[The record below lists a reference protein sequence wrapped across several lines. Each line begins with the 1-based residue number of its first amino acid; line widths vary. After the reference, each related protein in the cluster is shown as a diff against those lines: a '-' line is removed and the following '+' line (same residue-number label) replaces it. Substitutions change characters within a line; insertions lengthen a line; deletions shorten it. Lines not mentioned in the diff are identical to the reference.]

1 MNFWVSKMIVD
12 GKNIAKKIEQK
23 MKEYIENNNL
33 KKRLA
38 IFYVGDNPVIDQ
50 FVKIKQN
57 FGKRIGVDVM
67 VFRYDNSVEES
78 FLINEIS
85 DKSKDFDGVIVQ
97 LPLPLHIDRYK
108 IINSVD
114 LEKDVDVLSD
124 KSYRDFLSGKNKMLP
139 PVVFAIKEILYSYNI
154 LIKDKKVCV
163 LGDGLLVGKPAYDW
177 FKMNEADVCI
187 VNLKTQDPESLIK
200 GADILVSGIGSPN
213 FIKKDMVKEGVI
225 LLDAGSS
232 QESGVLKGDISK
244 NCVDVAAVFSSV
256 PGGIGP
262 ITVVGLFSNLVYN

>member
-1 MNFWVSKMIVD
+1 MNSWVSKMLVD
-12 GKNIAKKIEQK
+12 GKKIAKNIEQK

-57 FGKRIGVDVM
+57 FGKRIGVDVA
-67 VFRYDNSVEES
+67 VFKYEDSIGEDYLV
-78 FLINEIS
+78 NEIS
-85 DKSKDFDGVIVQ
+85 DKSKDFDGVVVQ
-97 LPLPLHIDRYK
+97 LPLPSHIDRYK

-124 KSYRDFLSGKNKMLP
+124 KSYRDFLSDKNKMLP
-139 PVVFAIKEILYSYNI
+139 PVVFAIKEILSSYNI

-163 LGDGLLVGKPAYDW
+163 VGDGLLVGKPVYDW
-177 FKMNEADVCI
+177 FKMNEADVNI
-187 VNLKTQDPESLIK
+187 VNLKTQDTESLIK
-200 GADILVSGIGSPN
+200 NADILVSGVGSPN
-213 FIKKDMVKEGVI
+213 LIKKDMVKDGVV

-232 QESGVLKGDISK
+232 QESGALVGDISK
-244 NCVDVAAVFSSV
+244 DCESVASIFSCV

-262 ITVVGLFSNLVYN
+262 ITVVGLFYNLVYN